1 MSFIMSSK
9 VVLVTGN
16 FNVLHPGHMRL
27 LRFARGCGDR
37 LLVGVN
43 SDKIAGKGA
52 YIAENLRLDGVR
64 SNNLVD
70 EAFLIDE
77 QITDLITRLRP

>member
-1 MSFIMSSK
+1 MSAE

-16 FNVLHPGHMRL
+16 FNVLHPGHMRF

-43 SDKIAGKGA
+43 SDKIAGK
-52 YIAENLRLDGVR
+52 ELHC
-64 SNNLVD
+64 
-70 EAFLIDE
+70 
-77 QITDLITRLRP
+77 